1 MCSSNTFHH
10 HVHDD
15 ERVDRARGLLCEGAS
30 LLVQTQESTDI
41 IDSSRHLQQCLDKF
55 DCALR
60 LAPHLRAHACIAKLQ
75 GWNAGLAVL
84 DQFHGYDNRL
94 CMMEVLALYKGKTN
108 LESVFDCACGDP
120 HSAARA
126 SFACALFFEAHG
138 TRAAEKMS
146 LPLLHAVATVH
157 CGGDTY
163 LQSLARIH
171 MRHVQ
176 DSLHS
181 IHAHAQDGRRTPL
194 SCGFPSSSTASTVS
208 SPAALASPTA
218 LSTEIADEKG
228 RKYDTPSVPLCSRA
242 AKAAVLRRAL
252 VKNSC

>member
-1 MCSSNTFHH
+1 
-10 HVHDD
+10 
-15 ERVDRARGLLCEGAS
+15 
-30 LLVQTQESTDI
+30 
-41 IDSSRHLQQCLDKF
+41 
-55 DCALR
+55 
-60 LAPHLRAHACIAKLQ
+60 
-75 GWNAGLAVL
+75 
-84 DQFHGYDNRL
+84 
-94 CMMEVLALYKGKTN
+94 MMEVLALYKGKTN

-194 SCGFPSSSTASTVS
+194 SCGFPSSSTASTISS

-218 LSTEIADEKG
+218 LGTEIADEKG